1 MLRFV
6 VFLWM
11 AAFLSLT
18 TFITFVAFDSPG
30 AALKL
35 VFLDLKSTNGFVVGN
50 CAVGGKFKYKYVV
63 ASREYISK
71 SFGPCKQPIEDQ
83 KEILIYYVES
93 EPDVSAPGSNPKSDV
108 LFAFVLGAIM
118 STGAVLLA
126 FLFLSKDR

>member
-6 VFLWM
+6 VLLWM
-11 AAFLSLT
+11 AMFLSLT
-18 TFITFVAFDSPG
+18 TFITLVPFDSPS

-35 VFLDLKSTNGFVVGN
+35 VFFDLKSTNGFVVGN
-50 CAVGGKFKYKYVV
+50 CVIGGKFKYKYVE

-93 EPDVSAPGSNPKSDV
+93 EPEVSSPGSNPKSDMLFTLV
-108 LFAFVLGAIM
+108 LSAFM
-118 STGAVLLA
+118 STLATGA
-126 FLFLSKDR
+126 FLLKYR